1 MPQQPILMVYAGPN
15 GSGKSSITQAFPS
28 VGYYVNADEI
38 QKQLNCSALEAAQIA
53 TKAREKL
60 LQMNVTF
67 SFETVLSTDRNLK
80 LMQTALANGYRV
92 ICIYVLTR
100 HPSIN
105 VKRVDHRVHAGGHS
119 VDSAKI
125 VQRYH
130 RAMKLIPE
138 LCKACSRLLIFDNS
152 LDNTDFDPSLI
163 AEISSGEITTYP
175 SSLWPYADIIQL
187 LSGQYNPDESERL

>member
-1 MPQQPILMVYAGPN
+1 MPQQPVLMVYAGPN

-38 QKQLNCSALEAAQIA
+38 QKKLNCTAMEAAQIA
-53 TKAREKL
+53 TETREKL

-92 ICIYVLTR
+92 VCIYVLTR

-105 VKRVDHRVHAGGHS
+105 IRRVEHRVQAGGHS
-119 VDSAKI
+119 VDSEKI
-125 VQRYH
+125 VSRYH

-163 AEISSGEITTYP
+163 AEISAGEITAYP
-175 SSLWPYADIIQL
+175 SSLWPYPDIIQL
-187 LSGQYNPDESERL
+187 LSGQYDPDKPESI